1 MNDEIERF
9 LADLEKGE
17 LPAIVTLGGPER
29 IFIDEALETIRRRA
43 LEGAI
48 VEFNYDRVSAKQKS
62 GDEIAALAKT
72 LPSFAPRRLVEVH
85 DAEALDEAG
94 SPQLT
99 RYLEDPP
106 AETLLVL
113 VFDNL
118 DLRGKF
124 PKKLKKLGALCRF
137 DHPKE
142 RDLPRLVRIRA
153 KRHKLTFTTE
163 AEEALALTVGA
174 DVGLLERA
182 FEKLALLEAE
192 EAITLEQI
200 SEHVADTHLEDAF
213 RLARAIANQNR
224 VDALKSY
231 AALERSRA
239 VPLQLI
245 GLIAWQLRQLIRARE
260 LLDEGATTDEIGRA
274 LNQYGARAKALVQ
287 AARKSDLARHRRRL
301 SRVAVADQALKRS
314 RAPQSLLMQRLIL
327 ELCPAAV
334 SKARGGVR
342 SSN

>member
-1 MNDEIERF
+1 M
-9 LADLEKGE
+9 
-17 LPAIVTLGGPER
+17 
-29 IFIDEALETIRRRA
+29 
-43 LEGAI
+43 
-48 VEFNYDRVSAKQKS
+48 
-62 GDEIAALAKT
+62 
-72 LPSFAPRRLVEVH
+72 
-85 DAEALDEAG
+85 
-94 SPQLT
+94 
-99 RYLEDPP
+99 
-106 AETLLVL
+106 
-113 VFDNL
+113 
-118 DLRGKF
+118 
-124 PKKLKKLGALCRF
+124 
-137 DHPKE
+137 
-142 RDLPRLVRIRA
+142 
-153 KRHKLTFTTE
+153 
-163 AEEALALTVGA
+163 TVGA

-274 LNQYGARAKALVQ
+274 LNQYGGRAKALVQ
-287 AARKSDLARHRRRL
+287 AARKSDIARHRRRL
-301 SRVAVADQALKRS
+301 SRVAVTDQALKRS

-327 ELCPAAV
+327 ELCPATV
-334 SKARGGVR
+334 NKARGGVR
-342 SSN
+342 SSS